1 VYACYI
7 KRKKGNTGI
16 YAVKLDMHKA
26 YDRVEWTFLERIMLK
41 MGFDQRWVDLIMA
54 CVTSVRYSVRFISV
68 ETEEFLPSRGLRQGD
83 LLSPYL
89 FLIVA
94 QGLSSM
100 LKGAE
105 LRGELEGIKVC
116 RDAPQISHL
125 LFVDDSLLMKADS
138 KNSEC
143 VKSILDRYCSNSG
156 QMFFFPKGRQNLCR
170 GFY

>member
-1 VYACYI
+1 
-7 KRKKGNTGI
+7 
-16 YAVKLDMHKA
+16 M
-26 YDRVEWTFLERIMLK
+26 
-41 MGFDQRWVDLIMA
+41 
-54 CVTSVRYSVRFISV
+54 
-68 ETEEFLPSRGLRQGD
+68 
-83 LLSPYL
+83 
-89 FLIVA
+89 VA

-125 LFVDDSLLMKADS
+125 LFVDDSLLMKADC

-156 QMFFFPKGRQNLCR
+156 QMLSEAKSSIYFSENTSVDMKAKMID
-170 GFY
+170 